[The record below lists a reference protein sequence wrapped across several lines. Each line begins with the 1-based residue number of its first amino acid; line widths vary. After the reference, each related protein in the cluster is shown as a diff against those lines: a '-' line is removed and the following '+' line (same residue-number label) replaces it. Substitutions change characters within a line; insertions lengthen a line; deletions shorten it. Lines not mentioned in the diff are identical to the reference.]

1 MYGLYQRKFIFKVS
15 NLFIHS
21 EGRKDYFDGDKKM
34 NITLDQYTKD
44 PQTGAD
50 RRLQYPLDW
59 TPEVEAN
66 AIKFLAIVG
75 NFLDEL
81 GIKEITISSGFRPLA
96 INNKTLHAAKSS
108 YHMLGLAVDLK
119 DNEKKDL
126 AKLVAS
132 RPDLLRKYNLFMED
146 MAHTNYWCH
155 IDLGVRA
162 DRPSRVFIP

>member
-1 MYGLYQRKFIFKVS
+1 
-15 NLFIHS
+15 
-21 EGRKDYFDGDKKM
+21 M
-34 NITLDQYTKD
+34 NITLDEYTKD

-75 NFLDEL
+75 SFLDEL

-108 YHMLGLAVDLK
+108 YHMSGLAIDCK
-119 DNEKKDL
+119 DNQKQDL
-126 AKLVAS
+126 AKLIAS
-132 RPDLLRKYNLFMED
+132 RPDLLRKHGLFLED
-146 MAHTNYWCH
+146 PNSTHYWAH
-155 IDLGVRA
+155 IDMGTRA
-162 DRPSRVFIP
+162 DRPNRIFIP